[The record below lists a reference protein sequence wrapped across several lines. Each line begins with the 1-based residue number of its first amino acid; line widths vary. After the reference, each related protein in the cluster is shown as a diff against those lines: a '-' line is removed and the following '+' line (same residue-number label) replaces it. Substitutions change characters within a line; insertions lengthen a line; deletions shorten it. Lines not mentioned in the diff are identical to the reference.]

1 MQLKEPRLFTLLH
14 DKHSALLA
22 RRRGWRALIPGRRR
36 RRRRRRLFLAQS
48 LTAVCAAAAAASLA
62 AAFPPASSSLS
73 PAHALL
79 TAADDNLWP

>member
-36 RRRRRRLFLAQS
+36 RRLFLAQS
-48 LTAVCAAAAAASLA
+48 LTAVCAAAAASLA
-62 AAFPPASSSLS
+62 AALSPASSSLS
-73 PAHALL
+73 PAAHALL

>member
-36 RRRRRRLFLAQS
+36 RLFLARS
-48 LTAVCAAAAAASLA
+48 LTAVCAATAAEALA
-62 AAFPPASSSLS
+62 AAFSPASSSLS

>member
-36 RRRRRRLFLAQS
+36 RLFLAQS
-48 LTAVCAAAAAASLA
+48 LTAVCATAAASLA
-62 AAFPPASSSLS
+62 AALPPASSSLS